1 MCAHVNWVLC
11 FRFTHCHA
19 HVLNLVIGDV
29 TKCNI
34 ASQNLFGLL
43 QKTAVFFS
51 ESHKRANIWKD
62 ILFENQIGHDKMR
75 KLQKLSNTRWNSKDK
90 ALKTIFHSW
99 SEDGSKCDRYI
110 CLPNSLHILGYDE
123 KFIKDS
129 KMASEA
135 RALLEKWT

>member
-1 MCAHVNWVLC
+1 MGYKKYFKNDAPDSI
-11 FRFTHCHA
+11 FTHCHA

-43 QKTAVFFS
+43 QKTAVFFF

-62 ILFENQIGHDKMR
+62 NLFENQIGHDKMR
-75 KLQKLSNTRWNSKDK
+75 KLQKLSNTSWNSKDK

-99 SEDGSKCDRYI
+99 SEDSSKCDRYI
-110 CLPNSLHILGYDE
+110 CL
-123 KFIKDS
+123 
-129 KMASEA
+129 
-135 RALLEKWT
+135 LLIHYTF